1 MHMTTLL
8 YLAGLF
14 RKHLCALWLF
24 LCGGTVDVVL
34 ALLIVWLS
42 KRLIDVASGS
52 VAGELWPLVGGL
64 GACFLLSI
72 GIRNWLS
79 LYTVRKQTAIRNGL
93 AGYFFSHVIR
103 AEWSSIRVFHS
114 GEIMSRADTDI
125 EDVTRLFTYTFPQF
139 AVTFLKLSGAF
150 CFLFLMDRWLA
161 CVLAGLIPVVL
172 LFSKFYFRK
181 MRYLSREQK
190 EARSLARQ
198 FYQECIQHIETAKAF
213 RLERMFERRL
223 LGYQEKE
230 AGVVGRQSFFS
241 FYSNMVLSV
250 GFAAGYLITFSWSV
264 FQLEAGAITF
274 GTMTAFLQL
283 VNMIQ
288 GPASGLVS
296 LVPGFVSSYTA
307 AERLRELEQVER
319 EVCGETV
326 YMDKPEYLQFK
337 DVSFSYS
344 PHLSLMEHVDLL
356 FEPGKVY
363 ALAGKTGC
371 GKTTLFRLM
380 LGFVRPQKGT
390 IVLSDGKRQV
400 ETSPCTR
407 VNFCYVPQHHFL
419 VSGTIRHNLQLVRP
433 EVTEEELCSV
443 LRLVAGEF
451 VFEQPD
457 GLDTRLNE
465 AGGGLSGGQVQRL
478 AIARAL
484 LCPGKI
490 LLLDEITSALDKD
503 TEYEIIS
510 TLKKNVRD
518 RIIIIVSHK
527 PEVIAA
533 CDRVYYF

>member
-1 MHMTTLL
+1 MKTLF
-8 YLAGLF
+8 YWSGLF
-14 RKHLCALWLF
+14 RKYFCALSLF
-24 LCGGTVDVVL
+24 LCGGTADVAL

-52 VAGELWPLVGGL
+52 IAGEIWPLVGGL

-79 LYTVRKQTAIRNGL
+79 LYTVRKQTAIRNEL
-93 AGYFFSHVIR
+93 AGYFFSYVIR
-103 AEWSSIRVFHS
+103 AEWNSIRGIHS
-114 GEIMSRADTDI
+114 GEIMSRVDTDI
-125 EDVTRLFTYTFPQF
+125 EDITRLLTYTFPQF

-172 LFSKFYFRK
+172 LFSKFYFKK
-181 MRYLSREQK
+181 MRYLSMEQK
-190 EARSLARQ
+190 EARSLVRQ
-198 FYQECIQHIETAKAF
+198 FFQECVQHIETAKAF
-213 RLERMFERRL
+213 RLEGVFERRL
-223 LGYQEKE
+223 LQYQEKE
-230 AGVVGRQSFFS
+230 AGIITRQSFFS

-264 FQLEAGAITF
+264 FQLEAGLITF

-307 AERLRELEQVER
+307 AERLRELEQVEQ
-319 EVCGETV
+319 EVCEEPI

-337 DVSFSYS
+337 NVSFSYS
-344 PHLSLMEHVDLL
+344 PHISLMEHVDML
-356 FEPGKVY
+356 FEPGKMY

-380 LGFVRPQKGT
+380 LGFVRPLEGR
-390 IVLSDGKRQV
+390 IILSDGKRQI
-400 ETSPCTR
+400 EIGQRTR
-407 VNFCYVPQHHFL
+407 GNFCYVPQNNFL
-419 VSGTIRHNLQLVRP
+419 VSGTIRHNLQQVRP
-433 EVTEEELCSV
+433 EATEEEIYSV
-443 LRLVAGEF
+443 LRQVAGEF
-451 VFEQPD
+451 VFKQPA
-457 GLDTRLNE
+457 GLDTLLNE
-465 AGGGLSGGQVQRL
+465 AGGGLSGGQIQRL

-503 TEYEIIS
+503 TEYEIIN

-527 PEVIAA
+527 PEVIVE
-533 CDRVYYF
+533 CDRVYYI